1 MAEVPTEERRAP
13 MDKTAVTHIAAAEP
27 VALVGRQLLIH
38 RAARLASLGGNVL
51 LFGAAGSGRSAVLH
65 AVARELRGR
74 DYEVHFVDAAGI
86 EDAVELLGLVR
97 RACGLKPGQGANAPS
112 MLVDLS
118 PDAAV
123 RQRVIA
129 IDDLEIPA
137 CQELFGRWHRHLWR
151 LSARWV
157 ATAEGCDPTPYLDG
171 GADRWWEDGVLP
183 VPALEARQ
191 ALELCR
197 RALLDAGIADE
208 VPDDLL
214 AGAGGNPRELSR
226 RIRAFLVDH
235 DGVPHEDAGDVGR
248 RPWSTAE
255 ASAVEELSADEA
267 RLLSSIAPGSSFS
280 LSAPGFLEGL
290 GWSYAKVHRLAKE
303 LVRRGVLARSQVPG
317 EVGRPRVVYSAVAV
331 DVVGRSDPRPGRAR
345 PAEESPAE

>member
-1 MAEVPTEERRAP
+1 MAGVPTDEERAS
-13 MDKTAVTHIAAAEP
+13 MDKTAVAHIAAAEP
-27 VALVGRQLLIH
+27 PALVGRQLLIH

-51 LFGAAGSGRSAVLH
+51 LFGAAGSGRTAVLR
-65 AVARELRGR
+65 AVAGELRGR
-74 DYEVHFVDAAGI
+74 GGEVHLVDAAGI
-86 EDAVELLGLVR
+86 EDTAELLALVR
-97 RACGLKPGQGANAPS
+97 RACGLGPGQGANAPS
-112 MLVDLS
+112 LLVDLS

-183 VPALEARQ
+183 VPALEMRQ

-197 RALLDAGIADE
+197 RAFHEAGIADE
-208 VPDDLL
+208 VPDDLI
-214 AGAGGNPRELSR
+214 AGAGGNPRELR
-226 RIRAFLVDH
+226 RRVRAFLVDRESL
-235 DGVPHEDAGDVGR
+235 PHEDSGDAGR
-248 RPWSTAE
+248 SPWSSAE

-267 RLLSSIAPGSSFS
+267 RLVSSIGPGSSFS
-280 LSAPGFLEGL
+280 LSTPGFLEGL
-290 GWSYAKVHRLAKE
+290 GWSYAKVHRLANE
-303 LVRRGVLARSQVPG
+303 LVRRGVLARAQVPG

-345 PAEESPAE
+345 PSEESPPQ